1 MSRVIGFSLKLEGTQ
16 STIAEIKK
24 VEAALEGIGKQIND
38 VKKIDSSAFR
48 PLADGQEQF
57 KKTLQATN
65 RIIDAQ
71 IKALSSL
78 GCKNGADTSLIDSLK
93 RQITTLKE
101 DISKLKKELHD
112 IKSPTIEVPSG
123 TGLEK
128 LGGEAQNV
136 VQKLK
141 DIAPAI
147 EQLSQGASAS
157 FLNKLADIEIR
168 LKKIKDGIKN
178 EKASGTG
185 SAENLTALLTEEK
198 ALLLSKKELTKQ
210 LNEEAKAFSQV
221 SNEADPTSLVGLREE
236 LKRLKAEYII
246 LSGAQREAAEG
257 QQLFNKIVG
266 TNTKI
271 SNIEQSIG
279 DFRRIAC
286 AAWCERRQTHP
297 GQEAGSGGQEA
308 GQVRPTGKT
317 GANVEED
324 EMKKPQQSL
333 KAWTEQK

>member
-38 VKKIDSSAFR
+38 VKKIDSSVFR
-48 PLADGQEQF
+48 PLADGQEKF

-71 IKALSSL
+71 IKALNGL
-78 GCKNGADTSLIDSLK
+78 GSKSGADTSLIDSLK

-147 EQLSQGASAS
+147 EQLSQGA
-157 FLNKLADIEIR
+157 EC
-168 LKKIKDGIKN
+168 
-178 EKASGTG
+178 SG
-185 SAENLTALLTEEK
+185 
-198 ALLLSKKELTKQ
+198 LSECLY
-210 LNEEAKAFSQV
+210 S
-221 SNEADPTSLVGLREE
+221 
-236 LKRLKAEYII
+236 
-246 LSGAQREAAEG
+246 
-257 QQLFNKIVG
+257 
-266 TNTKI
+266 TN
-271 SNIEQSIG
+271 G
-279 DFRRIAC
+279 F
-286 AAWCERRQTHP
+286 
-297 GQEAGSGGQEA
+297 
-308 GQVRPTGKT
+308 V
-317 GANVEED
+317 
-324 EMKKPQQSL
+324 
-333 KAWTEQK
+333 